1 MENRTETKQG
11 FDFKTFIEDS
21 KAVLLNPKDYF
32 GRMNISGGYGD
43 PVIKVL
49 IYGAIIGTIN
59 FIWFSTGFSLAS
71 DISWFGGGIGIMSL
85 FSTIIFSVIGLF
97 IGGVILLV
105 VSAILGGNTNYEA
118 NVRVVAAL
126 MVISVVR
133 SLFGFVDSINLYLS
147 AIVSIAISLWGLYIS
162 YQALTLAL
170 KAGEKGSK
178 ILIIILAVIIVI
190 TSFTG
195 IAAKKAL
202 KALGDNYKMENMSA
216 EEQQEAALKMV
227 EKMTGGEVKAKDM
240 QKVIE
245 ESKNAEKGKEEK
257 KEAQRSKSDYVKPDA
272 FPGETFAKLKEVLS
286 DNSKLDE
293 TKLNKTLRLFDDIND
308 QAGLEGLSEEG
319 KGAKIDSIAK
329 QYDFASLDDAITG
342 TIQPALLSAT
352 ILTLVTKTEGKTG
365 SEQMLK
371 AFLSQNPISLQ
382 DLKFTYDNWDKVM
395 LLQDKT
401 IK

>member
-1 MENRTETKQG
+1 MENQTETKQG
-11 FDFKTFIEDS
+11 FDLKTFIEDS
-21 KAVLLNPKDYF
+21 KAVLLDPKDYF
-32 GRMNISGGYGD
+32 GHMSISGGYGE

-49 IYGAIIGTIN
+49 IYGAIMGIIN
-59 FIWFSTGFSLAS
+59 YIWFLTGLGIAS
-71 DISWFGGGIGIMSL
+71 GTSWFGSGIGFMAL
-85 FSTIIFSVIGLF
+85 FSTIIFSIIGLF

-105 VSAILGGNTNYEA
+105 ISAILGGNTDYEA

-126 MVISVVR
+126 MVISIVH

-162 YQALTLAL
+162 YQALTLTL

-178 ILIIILAVIIVI
+178 ILMIILAVIIVI

-202 KALGDNYKMENMSA
+202 QALGDNYKMENMSS

-245 ESKNAEKGKEEK
+245 ESKKTEKEEEEK
-257 KEAQRSKSDYVKPDA
+257 EEAQSSKSDFVKPDA
-272 FPGETFAKLKEVLS
+272 FPEETFAELTEVLS
-286 DNSKLDE
+286 NNSKLDE
-293 TKLNKTLRLFDDIND
+293 TKINKTLQLFDDINGK
-308 QAGLEGLSEEG
+308 AGLEGLGEEA
-319 KGAKIDSIAK
+319 KKAKIDSIAK

-352 ILTLVTKTEGKTG
+352 FLTLISKTEGKTG
-365 SEQMLK
+365 SEEMLK